1 MSALVGSAP
10 RACKKENLAMKKR
23 SNGIKQH
30 APRTL
35 QGRELGM
42 ITGGTSE
49 IKSDR
54 DSLLAVSQ
62 EINRN
67 LK

>member
-1 MSALVGSAP
+1 
-10 RACKKENLAMKKR
+10 MKKR
-23 SNGIKQH
+23 SNVIKQH

-35 QGRELGM
+35 QARELEM
-42 ITGGTSE
+42 ISGGTSE
-49 IKSDR
+49 IKADR
-54 DSLLAVSQ
+54 DTLVSPNVTQ

>member
-1 MSALVGSAP
+1 
-10 RACKKENLAMKKR
+10 MKKR
-23 SNGIKQH
+23 SNGIKQP

-35 QGRELGM
+35 QAQELEM
-42 ITGGTSE
+42 ISGGTSE
-49 IKSDR
+49 VKADR
-54 DSLLAVSQ
+54 DSLVSPGVTQ